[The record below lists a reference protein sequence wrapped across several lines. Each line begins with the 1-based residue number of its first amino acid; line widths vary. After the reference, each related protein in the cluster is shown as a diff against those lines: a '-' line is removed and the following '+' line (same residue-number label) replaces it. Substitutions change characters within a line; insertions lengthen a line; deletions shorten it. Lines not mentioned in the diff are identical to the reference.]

1 MAQGITGL
9 PVAQGAP
16 QAPQQPQAPGQ
27 AAPFR
32 AMTPQQPKT
41 PAAEIAPYEGMDLQR
56 IVAAFQQRPSGPLLG
71 LITKKA
77 EAEKLRQRMAQQQ
90 AMGAYAQQGPQTVK
104 DIALANAMQAMRPTQ
119 MARHGGIMHGYAG
132 GGAVAF
138 EDGGRVQKYTPGG
151 AVEQP
156 FYRRPA
162 GAMPAPTPGETF
174 FPATTGFEGMSLPE
188 FFEALFG
195 KAKASIGSEEEN
207 VERRNRERAAKALEE
222 RMGPLMRSY
231 KGRPS
236 MSEAEMQAAYEKAGL
251 RATPP
256 SVPAPAPAPAEQ
268 RASRPATGGPA
279 AAAPATQAPTGVGAL
294 IAEQLKW
301 LSAGEN
307 PELARIGR
315 EAQKSAEDTAA
326 MLQRMQGLSPEEA
339 AARAQYYK
347 TVEGAYEP
355 QRKALEAARASTR
368 EGLLQSPEAL
378 ARLAAAFG
386 GAKRVGQGLSAAAGA
401 AGEVLGE
408 RRKRAEQLEERYQT
422 LSSQLAITTAQ
433 AQRADVEGDEKRKR
447 ELMLQAQGLKDRLLA
462 TQADLLKTGQAMRAQ
477 DVSGLA
483 SLMGAQAQMMQAGK
497 PTDFQQRL
505 ALFRSDPK
513 AYEAM
518 FGSKDAQMMTRVQQ
532 VTNTDPLL
540 KELAGKAS
548 LNLPGALEQYNARYR
563 ELIAQHAPELLLAGT
578 GGAPGGGALSAATNI
593 VRGGQQ

>member
-1 MAQGITGL
+1 MMQGITAL
-9 PVAQGAP
+9 PGAQQGP
-16 QAPQQPQAPGQ
+16 QAQQAPGQ
-27 AAPFR
+27 ATPFQ
-32 AMTPQQPKT
+32 ALPAVQPKT
-41 PAAEIAPYEGMDLQR
+41 PASEIAPYKGMDLQR
-56 IVAAFQQRPSGPLLG
+56 LVAAFQQRPSGPLLG

-77 EAEKLRQRMAQQQ
+77 EAEKRRQEQEQEQ

-104 DIALANAMQAMRPTQ
+104 DMALANAMQVMRPTQ
-119 MARHGGIMHGYAG
+119 MARHGGVMHGYAG

-138 EDGGRVQKYTPGG
+138 ENGGRVQKYTPGG

-195 KAKASIGSEEEN
+195 KAKESIGSEEEN

-268 RASRPATGGPA
+268 RASRHATGAP
-279 AAAPATQAPTGVGAL
+279 APATQTSTGLGAL
-294 IAEQLKW
+294 IAEQFKRI
-301 LSAGEN
+301 SSEN
-307 PELARIGR
+307 PEIVRIGR

-347 TVEGAYEP
+347 TIEGAYEP
-355 QRKALEAARASTR
+355 QRKSLEAAQAATG

-378 ARLAAAFG
+378 ARLASAFG

-433 AQRADVEGDEKRKR
+433 AKRADVEGDEKRKR
-447 ELMLQAQGLKDRLLA
+447 ELMLQAQGLKDKQLA
-462 TQADLLKTGQAMRAQ
+462 TGLELLKTSQGMRAQ

-483 SLMGAQAQMMQAGK
+483 SLMGTQAQMMQAGK
-497 PTDFQQRL
+497 PTAQEFLYNLYRK
-505 ALFRSDPK
+505 DPK
-513 AYEAM
+513 AFEGFLTAQQGPKSEAAERTAMLRALVTEAVKNPLM
-518 FGSKDAQMMTRVQQ
+518 FQQLPPEMKAIVQQ
-532 VTNTDPLL
+532 EMLKLGVTS
-540 KELAGKAS
+540 A
-548 LNLPGALEQYNARYR
+548 LPSGANVR
-563 ELIAQHAPELLLAGT
+563 E
-578 GGAPGGGALSAATNI
+578 
-593 VRGGQQ
+593 